1 MSSTALGATAQP
13 TRQLRGGPTRNPDP
27 SHGQQAAPD
36 RIWASSLHPL
46 AWWIWALGLAGA
58 ASRATNPL
66 LLALMIAVAG
76 LVVAARQTTAPRA
89 RTYRSFLVLGGVV
102 VVIRTVSAVGL
113 GTAAGSTV
121 LLRLPELPLPAIFA
135 GIRFGGP
142 VTAETLVGGASA
154 GLQLAT
160 LLCCV
165 GAANALADPL
175 RLLKVVPGALYEV
188 AVAIVVAVTV
198 APQLAAEIGRVRL
211 ARRLRGR
218 SGRGLRALG
227 QTAVPVLHGALER
240 SLALAASMDARGY
253 GRRVQLRRGVR
264 MTGAATG
271 LGGLVAVLVGTYG
284 LLAGGLAALDRAS
297 AGGPGFDGLA
307 SAVVVF
313 VVGIVLLVIALVVGS
328 RRSPRTRYRPQPW
341 RATQSLVA
349 GSGLLAAA
357 ALALVATEPAL
368 GAGAL
373 IATTVPLTAPGLPP
387 LAAAGILVA
396 ALPAALR
403 PR

>member
-1 MSSTALGATAQP
+1 
-13 TRQLRGGPTRNPDP
+13 
-27 SHGQQAAPD
+27 
-36 RIWASSLHPL
+36 
-46 AWWIWALGLAGA
+46 
-58 ASRATNPL
+58 
-66 LLALMIAVAG
+66 
-76 LVVAARQTTAPRA
+76 
-89 RTYRSFLVLGGVV
+89 
-102 VVIRTVSAVGL
+102 
-113 GTAAGSTV
+113 
-121 LLRLPELPLPAIFA
+121 
-135 GIRFGGP
+135 
-142 VTAETLVGGASA
+142 
-154 GLQLAT
+154 
-160 LLCCV
+160 
-165 GAANALADPL
+165 
-175 RLLKVVPGALYEV
+175 
-188 AVAIVVAVTV
+188 
-198 APQLAAEIGRVRL
+198 
-211 ARRLRGR
+211 
-218 SGRGLRALG
+218 
-227 QTAVPVLHGALER
+227 
-240 SLALAASMDARGY
+240 
-253 GRRVQLRRGVR
+253 

-341 RATQSLVA
+341 RATESLVA